1 MAIEY
6 RTEPEYCE
14 WLDGKAHPKV
24 SPRHVHAILES
35 QLSHLLIMCGART
48 LGTVGSEQDAMI
60 GKRDGTKSKLIPDVS
75 FSLFEQFKGLN
86 KQDIDEPP
94 FSPAI
99 AIEIWSRGDSRAYL
113 DQKIERF
120 LKTGSQLVL
129 DVHPKNRT
137 VAAFTASGTTTFG
150 AGERFTNDVFPWFT
164 FDVNE
169 LFSVIDVLPDFLR
182 EL

>member
-6 RTEPEYCE
+6 RAEPAYCE
-14 WLDGKAHPKV
+14 WLDGEAHPKV
-24 SPRHVHAILES
+24 SPRRVHGIVQFQVA
-35 QLSHLLIMCGART
+35 HLLTTCGARQFGEIAT
-48 LGTVGSEQDAMI
+48 EQDAVI

-75 FSLFEQFKGLN
+75 FSLFEQFRGLSEH
-86 KQDIDEPP
+86 DIDEPP

-113 DQKIERF
+113 DRKIERF

-129 DVHPKNRT
+129 DVHPMNRT
-137 VAAFTASGTTTFG
+137 VTAHTAGGASTF
-150 AGERFTNDVFPWFT
+150 APGERFTSETFPWFA
-164 FDVNE
+164 FDVDE
-169 LFSVIDVLPDFLR
+169 LFSVIDVLPKRVR